1 MESQI
6 LVHDEKSIAMAIDA
20 FCQLGSDGGL
30 GKGRIWI
37 LLDPNNRRAKR
48 YSPNNL
54 TVPELIGLDNTK
66 MISILKK
73 SGSLCYNRVWV

>member
-1 MESQI
+1 MTRERNILKRPSLISPMESEN

-37 LLDPNNRRAKR
+37 LLEKR
-48 YSPNNL
+48 QRNDEHSM
-54 TVPELIGLDNTK
+54 VALD
-66 MISILKK
+66 KK
-73 SGSLCYNRVWV
+73 SE